1 MLSCGLTGSSPRLAA
16 NIIDGMKPQT
26 VGRVLGVGVRVAG
39 RMAGQ
44 RLGGAASSSPTPVA
58 AANAGGP
65 DTTGPSIRQAARNTG
80 VVASSVGKGM
90 SGFLKPF
97 RRVGGIV
104 FLEVTGAF
112 FFLFVILFANWA
124 WKLRADYA
132 HGPEHSK
139 FLVYVVLTAVF
150 LYLSVSSFWRAKR
163 K

>member
-1 MLSCGLTGSSPRLAA
+1 
-16 NIIDGMKPQT
+16 MKPQT
-26 VGRVLGVGVRVAG
+26 VGRVLGVGLRVAG

-44 RLGGAASSSPTPVA
+44 RLGASASSSAAPA
-58 AANAGGP
+58 AAAPKAVGGN
-65 DTTGPSIRQAARNTG
+65 GAAAIGQAARNAG

-90 SGFLKPF
+90 GGFLRPF

-112 FFLFVILFANWA
+112 FFLFVIVFGNWA
-124 WKLRADYA
+124 WKLHAEYG

-139 FLVYVVLTAVF
+139 FLVYAVLTAVF
-150 LYLSVSSFWRAKR
+150 LYLSVSSFWRARR